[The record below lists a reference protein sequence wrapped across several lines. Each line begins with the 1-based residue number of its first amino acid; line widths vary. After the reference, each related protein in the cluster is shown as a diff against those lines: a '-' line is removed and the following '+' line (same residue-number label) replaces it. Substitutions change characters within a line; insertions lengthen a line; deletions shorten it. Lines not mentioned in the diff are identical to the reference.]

1 MEGIDISDA
10 QISAETQLHNFDM
23 AGSYTAFVTSIN
35 DAQHHVCEFFNRS
48 YCEEHGGYG
57 KGGLEGSIPDVVPYY
72 GHGRQQGDP
81 AWGAAYTLLP
91 EWLSTYY
98 RDDTIFEEHYEG
110 LTAHLDQLMLVADK
124 NKADGLLTFG
134 LYSDWCPPH
143 GCGGFTGGSKEEDP
157 SGLCPPTHVANSKM
171 VSSFYFI
178 QQLRI
183 MVKQATLLGHHDD
196 AARYSAALAPLPA
209 AWNKHF
215 FDEANATYR
224 EPNKNY
230 GGALSPQTTIS
241 LAWQLGVIPEEH
253 KARVAQTLV
262 DDVASHGYH
271 LNVRSFSIW
280 PLGKRSLP
288 TSFTKVLTG
297 GDCGDEVPLSDA
309 GGGGKGRRGADGCSD
324 QDSAGIRLQ

>member
-124 NKADGLLTFG
+124 KD
-134 LYSDWCPPH
+134 
-143 GCGGFTGGSKEEDP
+143 
-157 SGLCPPTHVANSKM
+157 
-171 VSSFYFI
+171 
-178 QQLRI
+178 
-183 MVKQATLLGHHDD
+183 QAIH
-196 AARYSAALAPLPA
+196 
-209 AWNKHF
+209 NQVI
-215 FDEANATYR
+215 AT
-224 EPNKNY
+224 E
-230 GGALSPQTTIS
+230 
-241 LAWQLGVIPEEH
+241 
-253 KARVAQTLV
+253 
-262 DDVASHGYH
+262 
-271 LNVRSFSIW
+271 
-280 PLGKRSLP
+280 
-288 TSFTKVLTG
+288 
-297 GDCGDEVPLSDA
+297 
-309 GGGGKGRRGADGCSD
+309 RRKKK
-324 QDSAGIRLQ
+324 DSALDKLKLPNLDSALDYKSWFKVVNIKC